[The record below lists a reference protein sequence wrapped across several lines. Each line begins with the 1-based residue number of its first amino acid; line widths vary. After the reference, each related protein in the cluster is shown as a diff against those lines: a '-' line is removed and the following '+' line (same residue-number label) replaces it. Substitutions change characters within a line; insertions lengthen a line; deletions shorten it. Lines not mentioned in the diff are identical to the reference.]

1 MCFPGLCQTDL
12 CKIPFSGMKT
22 KSFRGMSSIQEVEC
36 SGEALPGDTKLFSMV
51 LYNILDRRNV
61 AYVNRL
67 DGECYTSLLYS
78 ACFMDTSDSRKTRL
92 VTLVTGYRDGAPL
105 VFGCNMSTF
114 RMGVAELVSWFLP
127 VKLIGRSLLS
137 STGLFSLNN
146 SLNNWLF
153 PFKSSSHIF
162 I

>member
-1 MCFPGLCQTDL
+1 
-12 CKIPFSGMKT
+12 
-22 KSFRGMSSIQEVEC
+22 MSSIQEVEC

-67 DGECYTSLLYS
+67 DGECYTSVLYS

-127 VKLIGRSLLS
+127 VKLIGMSLLS
-137 STGLFSLNN
+137 NTGLFSLILYVIGCFLL
-146 SLNNWLF
+146 SLLY
-153 PFKSSSHIF
+153 IF
-162 I
+162 LYVWRLSRTYFIILYCLWS